1 MRNPIILLLLLVSFF
16 GCKETENLESA
27 TDVRIVSF
35 SPGITQTLV
44 DLGLSSKIVGR
55 TAFCKSISKTI
66 PVVGSY
72 LDIDYERLLRLKP
85 THVLIQQIKTPKD
98 KHLEHLSNRE
108 HFDLHYWKL
117 DRVIDIQT
125 MYSEASKLFL
135 EEEKVLIL
143 DLDNTLWGGEIG
155 DVGQEGIVLGR
166 ENGEGESYLEFQS
179 YIKALN
185 KNGVILSVCSK
196 NEELLAESV
205 FKNHPEMQIEY
216 NDISCFIANFN
227 DKATNIRKIKEFLNV
242 GYDSMVFIDDNVVE
256 CKWVKKQIPEITVM
270 LIPNKPMSVS
280 GMEE

>member
-16 GCKETENLESA
+16 GCKETENLEPA

-135 EEEKVLIL
+135 EEEKALIL
-143 DLDNTLWGGEIG
+143 DFDLYDPPSSSI
-155 DVGQEGIVLGR
+155 
-166 ENGEGESYLEFQS
+166 
-179 YIKALN
+179 
-185 KNGVILSVCSK
+185 VILTQGINSFTGLCFGSGTYLDDVIK
-196 NEELLAESV
+196 LLGFSNA
-205 FKNHPEMQIEY
+205 
-216 NDISCFIANFN
+216 
-227 DKATNIRKIKEFLNV
+227 IKESGWRMIALE
-242 GYDSMVFIDDNVVE
+242 DIARLKPEKILVVSDAPIKE
-256 CKWVKKQIPEITVM
+256 ESLKGMHTLGSEVVPFVHKDA
-270 LIPNKPMSVS
+270 LIPSSQIVAVANALKKKLLKQ
-280 GMEE
+280 